1 MALNLLYK
9 HEWPINDK
17 LSIVVPTVGDI
28 LKDEDAY
35 YGLVGSLTA
44 SPLDMMVTLDDAGI
58 DFTKLNDY
66 DLFII
71 LFNGLRSLDTSLIFN
86 DIDLNKFKLKKSDK
100 NDQIIL
106 VDEENGIIIDRAIYN
121 KIATSLRTIHGLK
134 KNVRKVNDE
143 ETKKYLLERERLK
156 QQRRKNRKATQMSQL
171 EPLIVA
177 MVNTEQYKYD
187 YEGTL
192 GLTIYQFNESVRQI
206 IKKVDYDNRM
216 HGIYSGTISA
226 KDISKDELN
235 WLVH

>member
-1 MALNLLYK
+1 MAINLLYK
-9 HEWPINDK
+9 HEWPINSK
-17 LSIVVPTVGDI
+17 LNIVIPTVGEI
-28 LKDEDAY
+28 IADEDKY

-44 SPLDMMVTLDDAGI
+44 SPLDMMVALDDAGI

-71 LFNGLRSLDTSLIFN
+71 LFNGIRSTDTHLVFG
-86 DIDLNKFKLKKSDK
+86 DIDLSKFQLAKSDK

-106 VDEENGIIIDRAIYN
+106 VDKENDIIIDRAIHN

-134 KNVRKVNDE
+134 KNIRKVNDE
-143 ETKKYLLERERLK
+143 DTKKYLLERERLK
-156 QQRRKNRKATQMSQL
+156 QQRRKNRNTTQMSQL

-177 MVNTEQYKYD
+177 MVNTEQYKYN
-187 YEGTL
+187 YEETL
-192 GLTIYQFNESVRQI
+192 SLTIYQFNESVRQI

-216 HGIYSGTISA
+216 HGIYSGTLSA